1 MDIANKNIILTGAA
15 SGIGRALLELLAAL
29 PCRILA
35 VDLNPDALKEACAR
49 LTGKT
54 ANITPFVCDLSSRE
68 NVDRLF
74 DEAIKSMGRIDLF
87 FANAGFAYYEQVE
100 LPDWNH
106 IEKIYRVNVFNTIY
120 TIEKMQAIYP
130 DEPYK
135 VVVTAS
141 AMAFIAVPGY
151 AIYSS
156 TKAALDRF
164 ADGYRWQMK
173 DPRKLMMVYPIG
185 TRTGFFRAA
194 GHNVPEA
201 WPTQTPETVA
211 RAILRGVRA
220 DRKTVSPSA
229 LFSIIMFLDRF
240 LPMHWLEQSME
251 QKRLEGW
258 LAKNRR

>member
-1 MDIANKNIILTGAA
+1 MDITNKNIILTGAA
-15 SGIGRALLELLAAL
+15 SGIGRALLEQLATV

-35 VDLNPDALKEACAR
+35 VDLNPAALEEACAA
-49 LTGKT
+49 LTGKPAAVT
-54 ANITPFVCDLSSRE
+54 SFVCDLSSRE

-74 DEAIKSMGRIDLF
+74 DEAIQSMGRVDLF
-87 FANAGFAYYEQVE
+87 FANAGFAYYEQIE
-100 LPDWNH
+100 QPDWEH

-120 TIEKMQAIYP
+120 TIEKMESLFA
-130 DEPYK
+130 DKPYK

-164 ADGYRWQMK
+164 ADAYRWQVK
-173 DPRKLMMVYPIG
+173 DPRKLVMVYPIG

-211 RAILRGVRA
+211 RAILRCVKA
-220 DRKTVSPSA
+220 DRKTVYPSA
-229 LFSIIMFLDRF
+229 LFSLVMFLDRF
-240 LPMHWLEQSME
+240 LPMHRLEQSME

-258 LAKNRR
+258 LAEK